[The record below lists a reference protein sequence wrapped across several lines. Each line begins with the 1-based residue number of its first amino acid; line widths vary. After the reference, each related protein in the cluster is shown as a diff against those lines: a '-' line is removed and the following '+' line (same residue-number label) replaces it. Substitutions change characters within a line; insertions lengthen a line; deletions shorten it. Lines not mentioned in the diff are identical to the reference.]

1 MRRSISSPICRP
13 VIPGTSAFA
22 ACLAAS
28 SAALIGLMRRALDE
42 ARVCEQA
49 IAVDVPLVARL
60 NGLELARDTSPRDGR
75 T

>member
-22 ACLAAS
+22 ARLAAP
-28 SAALIGLMRRALDE
+28 SAVLIGLMRRALDE

-49 IAVDVPLVARL
+49 VTVDVPAGARVR
-60 NGLELARDTSPRDGR
+60 GFE
-75 T
+75 